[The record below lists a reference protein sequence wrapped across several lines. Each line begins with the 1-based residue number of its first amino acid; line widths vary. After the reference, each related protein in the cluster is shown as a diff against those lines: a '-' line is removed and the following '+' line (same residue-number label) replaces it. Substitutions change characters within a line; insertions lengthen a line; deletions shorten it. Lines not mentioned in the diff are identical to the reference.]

1 MAFAVRIYS
10 MIRMVI
16 NTREGNWLKAL
27 GRHFLL
33 ELKDCN
39 RDLLNDLD
47 ALKRLLRE
55 AAIECGAEILSDSF
69 HHFTPQGVSGVV
81 IIAESHLCIHT
92 WPEHGYAAVDIFTC
106 GTRVKPEI
114 ATQYLIDK
122 LGSKN
127 QVIIEMQRGIL

>member
-1 MAFAVRIYS
+1 
-10 MIRMVI
+10 
-16 NTREGNWLKAL
+16 LKAL

-33 ELKDCN
+33 ELKDCD
-39 RDLLNDLD
+39 RELLNDLD
-47 ALKRLLRE
+47 ALKSLLRQ
-55 AAIECGAEILSDSF
+55 AATKCGAEILGDSF

-81 IIAESHLCIHT
+81 IIAESYLFIHT

-114 ATQYLIDK
+114 ATRILIDK
-122 LGSKN
+122 LGAKN